1 MSKLFN
7 ITIITPEKTIYEGKA
22 SSLIAPCEYGYLGVL
37 ADHAPLIANVT
48 SGKITVSNDL
58 VPPQTF
64 DFKGKGFLEVLN
76 NNVTMLLTQAEPN
89 ALI

>member
-7 ITIITPEKTIYEGKA
+7 IIIITPEKTIYEGKA

-48 SGKITVSNDL
+48 SGKITVRNDQVL
-58 VPPQTF
+58 PQVF

-76 NNVTMLLTQAEPN
+76 NNVTMLLTQAESN
-89 ALI
+89 A